1 MSRTSDAQI
10 ALKDRLG
17 CAILFLERV
26 DPQSLVDLS
35 DDALQELEPDVAF
48 SQLVTRNEE
57 KNEPFTLLHLMAYLS
72 VMRQCLSLD
81 AYRQHRRWIFKQQQ
95 QAYVPSLGR
104 FVAQFTVSLT
114 RRLIPLVVRACLFPI

>member
-1 MSRTSDAQI
+1 MLRSSDVQI
-10 ALKDRLG
+10 ALKDWLG

-35 DDALQELEPDVAF
+35 DDALQELEPNIAF
-48 SQLVTRNEE
+48 AQLVIRNKE

-72 VMRQCLSLD
+72 VMRQC
-81 AYRQHRRWIFKQQQ
+81 RRWIFKQQQ
-95 QAYVPSLGR
+95 AYVPSFGR

-114 RRLIPLVVRACLFPI
+114 RRLIPLVVRTCLFPI

>member
-1 MSRTSDAQI
+1 MLRTSDVQI
-10 ALKDRLG
+10 ALKDWLG

-35 DDALQELEPDVAF
+35 DDALQELEPNIAF
-48 SQLVTRNEE
+48 AQLVTRNKE
-57 KNEPFTLLHLMAYLS
+57 KNESFTLLHLMAYLS

-81 AYRQHRRWIFKQQQ
+81 AYRQHRRWIFKQQE
-95 QAYVPSLGR
+95 AYVTSFGR

-114 RRLIPLVVRACLFPI
+114 RRLIPLVVRTCLFPI